1 MASFNGPNE
10 NELKAFAQQ
19 QMASQSVTSKVYE
32 PGIDETTAT
41 VGDIGWIN
49 GEQQVV
55 KQQSYP
61 QQVQEAVEYMSSE
74 IDVPAPEELDTP
86 DLSAIT
92 VEPGSYTGP
101 GYVIDHEDLEPKED
115 FKRDNGIPAPSMDNI
130 NAYLEN
136 FDIEIEEAA
145 AEKERIQE
153 ELSVSDDEEDDDT
166 EYEDTDM
173 TRDEFQRKYDEA
185 VVIID
190 KTGMGRVIDF
200 TDEDRAKL
208 SRSKKIKLE
217 EVENIKISTLKTK
230 KPKKGNK
237 LGDIIQSTIKMNTT
251 PVVLPVSGY
260 TCVMKGCSAHEL
272 ISFVNGGESQM
283 DSLLNKW
290 SIIYSKIVSTSLGE
304 LTFNEFLTKTA
315 SLDYNILV
323 YGILCSTYP
332 DDDVIQLTCRADG
345 CKKNFD
351 HQYSIRSLMRVEQMS
366 EKMMDLIADAVD
378 NSYSLETSKEC
389 HENAPVNKVE
399 QYILPSSGY
408 VVELQVQT
416 AYDLIY
422 KSIKELADKDRD
434 KTRDDAVILSTAIG
448 RVLIEDPEDGEYFE
462 FDAPKDICDIICSLD
477 ATDTSILTTLANKF
491 LDGLDVKFGLMDIE
505 CPSCKHYTP
514 SIDMDIESILFYR
527 YQQAMSMV
535 AE

>member
-1 MASFNGPNE
+1 MNGPSE
-10 NELKAFAQQ
+10 NELRQFAQQ
-19 QMASQSVTSKVYE
+19 QMASKAYD
-32 PGIDETTAT
+32 PYADETTT
-41 VGDIGWIN
+41 TIGDIGWIN
-49 GEQQVV
+49 GQTIT
-55 KQQSYP
+55 
-61 QQVQEAVEYMSSE
+61 VEPRHANELYTDANVNSEVLPSE

-86 DLSAIT
+86 DISAIT
-92 VEPGSYTGP
+92 VEPGQYNGM
-101 GYVIDHEDLEPKED
+101 GYVVDNSELVEAEQ
-115 FKRDNGIPAPSMDNI
+115 FKRDNGVPAPSLDNI
-130 NAYLEN
+130 SAYLEN
-136 FDIEIEEAA
+136 MDLEIEELAT
-145 AEKERIQE
+145 EKEKLLMEQA
-153 ELSVSDDEEDDDT
+153 LDSDDEDDDS
-166 EYEDTDM
+166 YYSDDDM
-173 TRDEFQRKYDEA
+173 TKDEFLRKYEEA

-190 KTGMGRVIDF
+190 KTGMGKVIDF
-200 TDEDRAKL
+200 TDEDREKL

-237 LGDIIQSTIKMNTT
+237 LNDIIQNTIKMNTT

-290 SIIYSKIVSTSLGE
+290 SIIYSKIVSTSLGN
-304 LTFNEFLTKTA
+304 LTFNEFLSKTA

-332 DDDVIQLTCRADG
+332 DNDTIQLTCRTDG

-351 HQYSIRSLMRVEQMS
+351 YEYSIRSLMRVEQMS

-389 HENAPVNKVE
+389 HENAPINQVE
-399 QYILPSSGY
+399 QYILPSSQY
-408 VVELQVQT
+408 VIELQVQS
-416 AYDLIY
+416 AYDLIH

-434 KTRDDAVILSTAIG
+434 KSKDDAVILSTAIG
-448 RVLIEDPEDGEYFE
+448 RILIEDPEDGEYFE
-462 FDAPKDICDIICSLD
+462 FDSPKDICDIICSLD
-477 ATDTSILTTLANKF
+477 ATDTSVLTTLANKF
-491 LDGLDVKFGLMDIE
+491 LNGLDIKFGLMDIE

-514 SIDMDIESILFYR
+514 SIEMDIESILFYR
-527 YQQAMSMV
+527 YQQEMSTV
-535 AE
+535 VE

>member
-19 QMASQSVTSKVYE
+19 QMASQSVTSKVYDPE
-32 PGIDETTAT
+32 TDETTST
-41 VGDIGWIN
+41 IGGIGWMQ
-49 GEQQVV
+49 GEPQEV
-55 KQQSYP
+55 KQQTY
-61 QQVQEAVEYMSSE
+61 QEPIPTEDMSSE

-101 GYVIDHEDLEPKED
+101 GYVVDHEDLEPKDD

-130 NAYLEN
+130 KAYLEN
-136 FDIEIEEAA
+136 FDMEIEEVV

-153 ELSVSDDEEDDDT
+153 ELAIEAGVEEDEESEYSDD
-166 EYEDTDM
+166 DM

-185 VVIID
+185 VVVID

-200 TDEDRAKL
+200 TDEDRSKL

-230 KPKKGNK
+230 KPKKNNK
-237 LGDIIQSTIKMNTT
+237 LGDIIQNTIKMNTT

-351 HQYSIRSLMRVEQMS
+351 HQYSIRSLLRAEQLS
-366 EKMMDLIADAVD
+366 EKMMDLIANAVD

-389 HENAPVNKVE
+389 HENAPVNNVE

-408 VVELQVQT
+408 VVELQVQS

-434 KTRDDAVILSTAIG
+434 KNRDDAVILSTAIG

-527 YQQAMSMV
+527 YQQAMATAV
-535 AE
+535 E